1 MLYAGEKKKFEAG
14 ESSLFLVNTRESQ
27 LIEAVLKSIS
37 IEVAQRKTEIMYHYA
52 VTFPEIQTQ

>member
-1 MLYAGEKKKFEAG
+1 MQGRKKKFEAG